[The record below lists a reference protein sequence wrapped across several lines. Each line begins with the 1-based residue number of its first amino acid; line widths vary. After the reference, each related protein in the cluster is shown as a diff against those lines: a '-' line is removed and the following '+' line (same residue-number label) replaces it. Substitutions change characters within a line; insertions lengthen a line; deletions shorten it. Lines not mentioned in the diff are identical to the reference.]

1 MAALAARRALST
13 SSLTHAR
20 HGFLRELGIGATNAG
35 VYNGRWGGRGPV
47 VTAVNPAT
55 GEAIANVTTVGPQR
69 EDGGSGEGEER
80 RAGKEAGEEGGR
92 GSHGGAQRARRS
104 VGSPPRRPLLS
115 PPHRARLPN
124 LLPALFVYL
133 PLTLV
138 LPLLSAP
145 GVAGR
150 LRGDDGR
157 ARRGEPH
164 VAGGAGAA
172 PRRHCA
178 ANGPGAARYDTS
190 LRSLPPRSLVPYPP
204 PALLSSPSP
213 APLPVPSRPPL
224 PPEKKNALGRLIS
237 LEVGKIESE
246 GLGEVQ
252 EYIDMADY
260 VTGLSRMLY
269 GRVIPS
275 ERPHHTILEQW
286 HPLGAVGVIS
296 AFNFPVAVY
305 GWNSTVGLTCGNV
318 MLWFVREWT
327 GQRTA
332 GEGGRGQ
339 GGRAV
344 VGRQGGRGGRQGRAA
359 REGGRAVA
367 S

>member
-1 MAALAARRALST
+1 MEGAERERR
-13 SSLTHAR
+13 
-20 HGFLRELGIGATNAG
+20 
-35 VYNGRWGGRGPV
+35 
-47 VTAVNPAT
+47 
-55 GEAIANVTTVGPQR
+55 
-69 EDGGSGEGEER
+69 EER
-80 RAGKEAGEEGGR
+80 GRKPERKAGEESR
-92 GSHGGAQRARRS
+92 EVGGAQRARRS

-190 LRSLPPRSLVPYPP
+190 LRSPAPLSLPPRSLVPYPP

-327 GQRTA
+327 G
-332 GEGGRGQ
+332 GRGQ
-339 GGRAV
+339 GGRAA
-344 VGRQGGRGGRQGRAA
+344 REGGKGGRQGRGELTVSDPHGHISYPALF
-359 REGGRAVA
+359 RFVSSFSIGRAPRRRTCA
-367 S
+367 RWR